1 MRRINNTQI
10 IIGSAALF
18 LGCLIYLFQRP
29 RDTYF
34 LSLMKLPD
42 TSYHWNPPILNLIG
56 GVLPAFL
63 HVFAISMII
72 GGLLHCSKRGYLM
85 ICCTWFFIN
94 ALFEFGQKWAIS
106 ASALIPRFFD
116 NIFVL
121 ENMRNYF
128 LKGTFDFLDVFAS
141 LLGAGAAYF
150 ILVLTLKSG
159 GNDV

>member
-1 MRRINNTQI
+1 
-10 IIGSAALF
+10 
-18 LGCLIYLFQRP
+18 
-29 RDTYF
+29 
-34 LSLMKLPD
+34 
-42 TSYHWNPPILNLIG
+42 
-56 GVLPAFL
+56 
-63 HVFAISMII
+63 
-72 GGLLHCSKRGYLM
+72 M

-94 ALFEFGQKWAIS
+94 ALFELGQKWAIS